1 MEYDGDNVKTG
12 NIKREG
18 KVYTRCRWSITNKH
32 LWMTLNSSLR
42 WFIAFLTGALGMLLF
57 RATVATLCVVEGD
70 ALAPLL
76 IAGDRVV
83 VNRWS
88 YGLRTGG
95 KNSIFDYGRIGRQP
109 VGKGDIVAIEWK
121 EGNGGIVLCRCVALP
136 GDTITVR
143 QQQLIVPGKV
153 ATCADEDYYLME
165 TMGRRAS
172 GEESRAI
179 IADSHILG
187 KAVGILFSHDDSK
200 APMKGFRKERSFT
213 SIHP

>member
-1 MEYDGDNVKTG
+1 
-12 NIKREG
+12 
-18 KVYTRCRWSITNKH
+18 
-32 LWMTLNSSLR
+32 MTLNSSLR

-109 VGKGDIVAIEWK
+109 VGKVDIVAIEWK